1 MVAPS
6 QKRRAV
12 EQVVA
17 TGTCSQRRACRLL
30 ELRRSSCRYEPGA
43 LTPRRERE
51 EVRIIALSQA
61 HPRYGYRRV
70 HTLLGREGL
79 RPSLRRVQRIRR
91 RERLRVMGPARRP
104 KRQASADAK
113 VSAQSRNDVWCFDF
127 VFDST
132 AHGSTL
138 KMLTILDEYTRYCIA
153 IVVGH
158 RLNSASVVEALSD
171 AVLKHG
177 TPRHVRCDNGS
188 EFIAARLQ
196 CWLRQAQIGSRFIEP
211 GRPWQ
216 NGHNESFNGKMRDE
230 CLEREVFANLLEA
243 RSVTAVWR
251 EEYNTFRPH
260 RSLGQLTPAQ
270 YQLSGRPPG
279 SLRSD
284 IAQSPQPN

>member
-12 EQVVA
+12 EQVMA

-30 ELRRSSCRYEPGA
+30 GLRRSSCRYAPRA

-51 EVRIIALSQA
+51 QERIIALSQA

-104 KRQASADAK
+104 KRPANVDAK

-132 AHGSTL
+132 AQGSTL

-171 AVLKHG
+171 AVLEHG

-188 EFIAARLQ
+188 EFIAARPQ
-196 CWLRQAQIGSRFIEP
+196 RWLRQAQIGSRFIEP
-211 GRPWQ
+211 GRLWSRRA
-216 NGHNESFNGKMRDE
+216 GDTMKASMAG
-230 CLEREVFANLLEA
+230 CATIAWSV
-243 RSVTAVWR
+243 RS
-251 EEYNTFRPH
+251 
-260 RSLGQLTPAQ
+260 
-270 YQLSGRPPG
+270 
-279 SLRSD
+279 
-284 IAQSPQPN
+284 SPTCSKRAA